1 VTAGGT
7 GPPRSGKRGEPPV
20 TVLIADDNGL
30 FAAALEAVLTGE
42 AGIQVVGSAADGE
55 EALRLAGELRPRVVL
70 MDISMPVL
78 DGFEATERIRAEL
91 PETSV
96 LMVTGSAADADVRR
110 AREAGASGYVTKDRI
125 AEELVRSIRDVAAS
139 C

>member
-1 VTAGGT
+1 MTGAGAS
-7 GPPRSGKRGEPPV
+7 PLEARKDAAPPV
-20 TVLIADDNGL
+20 TVLIVDDSDL

-42 AGIQVVGSAADGE
+42 EGIEVVGSAGDGE
-55 EALRLAGELRPRVVL
+55 EALRLADERRPQIVL

-91 PETSV
+91 PDVSV
-96 LMVTGSAADADVRR
+96 LMLTGSAADADVRR
-110 AREAGASGYVTKDRI
+110 AHEAGAAGYVTKDRI
-125 AEELVRSIRDVAAS
+125 AEELVEAIRKVAAS